1 MINLI
6 LFGPPGSGKG
16 TQAQRLVEKYDIAHW
31 STGDMFRFELSNHTE
46 LGQLAKSYMDK
57 GQLVPDEVT
66 ISMLKKR
73 MESGKATN
81 GFILDGFPR
90 NIVQA
95 QALDALL
102 EEKNLKIT
110 ALLSLEVDE
119 EELINRLL
127 NRGKVSGR
135 ADDINEEII
144 RRRLQ
149 VYKEET
155 TPVYNYYAEKQL
167 AVQVNGMGTIDE
179 IFEELCL
186 LIDDRYTTQFVY

>member
-16 TQAQRLVEKYDIAHW
+16 TQAQRLVEKYNIAHW
-31 STGDMFRFELSNHTE
+31 STGDMFRYELSNQTE
-46 LGQLAKSYMDK
+46 LGQLAKSFMDK
-57 GQLVPDEVT
+57 GQLVPDHVT
-66 ISMLKKR
+66 IAMLKKR
-73 MESGKATN
+73 MEQAGNVN

-90 NIVQA
+90 TIAQA
-95 QALDALL
+95 QALDSLL
-102 EEKNLKIT
+102 EEKNLSIT

-119 EELINRLL
+119 NELINRLL
-127 NRGKVSGR
+127 NRGKTSGR
-135 ADDINEEII
+135 ADDINEEIV
-144 RRRLQ
+144 RKRLA

-155 TPVYNYYAEKQL
+155 TPVYQYYESKNQ
-167 AVQVNGMGTIDE
+167 AVQVNGMGTIEE